1 VYVAHTPGID
11 GTGSHARKEKAYK
24 PAKSL
29 IAATRLS
36 ATYACHTWRHPTA
49 TAGISRSNAL
59 LEALLV
65 TTGQQKPDTK
75 R

>member
-1 VYVAHTPGID
+1 VYVAQTHGID
-11 GTGSHARKEKAYK
+11 GTGNHARKEEAYK

-36 ATYACHTWRHPTA
+36 AIYARHTWRHPTA
-49 TAGISRSNAL
+49 IAGISRSNAL

-65 TTGQQKPDTK
+65 TAGQQKPDTK